1 MRINPRFYIIAV
13 TAAIILSAWLFL
25 FDKLLFNIWFG
36 LFLVIL
42 SSWLACKYSLQG
54 IQVNRFSRKKILEVG
69 EIFDERLE
77 VMNGSKFIK
86 FWIEVRDRSEL
97 MTKIS
102 SRVITGLGPKA
113 VAIFPS
119 TVILNKRGFYLLGP
133 TELISGDPF
142 GLFTGSNLFNFKN
155 NLVVYPK
162 ISVLHNFPLL
172 PSDKTGGTALRLQ
185 TSHPTPQA
193 AGVREYSP
201 GDPLSRVHWP
211 TTLRKE
217 KLMVKE
223 FDDDSQAGLWLL
235 LDAQKGMYIHQ
246 DEIRDTAID
255 RNYISAKKIKEFV
268 LPRDSFEYAV
278 SIAASITKYF
288 LARNLAVGFACA
300 GDSVTTIPPEKGHR
314 QFNKIMEKLAI
325 VNDFGTTSFRQLIE
339 KQAKNITKGSAII
352 LITSTSDQPN
362 EIMMN
367 VLNRKG
373 FHPFTILVD
382 NATFVQEKANPDGIT
397 INPSGSMKKVSFG
410 DNISQVLS
418 AH

>member
-13 TAAIILSAWLFL
+13 TAVIIFSAWLFL

-42 SSWLACKYSLQG
+42 FSWLSCKYSLQE
-54 IQVNRFSRKKILEVG
+54 IQVSRYSRKKILEVG

-77 VMNGSKFIK
+77 IMNGSKFKK

-97 MTKIS
+97 MAKIS
-102 SRVITGLGPKA
+102 SRVITSLGPKA

-142 GLFTGSNLFNFKN
+142 GLFTSSKLFHFKN

-162 ISVLHNFPLL
+162 ISVLRNFPLL
-172 PSDKTGGTALRLQ
+172 PSDKTGGTSLHLQ
-185 TSHPTPQA
+185 TKHPTPQA

-235 LDAQKGMYIHQ
+235 LDAQKGIYIHQ
-246 DEIRDTAID
+246 DGIRDTAID

-268 LPRDSFEYAV
+268 LPRNSFEYAV
-278 SIAASITKYF
+278 SIAASISKYF
-288 LARNLAVGFACA
+288 LARNLAVGFASA
-300 GDSVTTIPPEKGHR
+300 GVSVTSLPPEKGHR

-325 VNDFGTTSFRQLIE
+325 IKDFGTTPFRQLIE
-339 KQAKNITKGSAII
+339 RQAKNIAKGCAII

-367 VLNRKG
+367 VLNLKG

-382 NATFVQEKANPDGIT
+382 NATFVQENSNPDGIT
-397 INPSGSMKKVSFG
+397 ISQSGSLKKVSFG
-410 DNISQVLS
+410 DNISKVLS